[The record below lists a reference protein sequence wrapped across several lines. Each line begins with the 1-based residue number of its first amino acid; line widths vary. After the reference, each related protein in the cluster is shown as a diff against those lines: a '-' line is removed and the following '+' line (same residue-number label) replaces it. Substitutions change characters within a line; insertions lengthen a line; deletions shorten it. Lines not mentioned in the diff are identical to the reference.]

1 MRISAIYTKGVGP
14 LADGVIT
21 FENDW
26 TEEIESRIL
35 LTGPNGCGKSTLL
48 RAVATLWDAAAYW
61 LDQGKVL
68 PQKHEAEILLQRY
81 DGVAVVFDGIQPFI
95 NVPVGIAFG
104 YQDWF
109 DQLRDDHS
117 DILWFGEAVVTSN
130 QAGKSKRAL
139 YLSKSEPKIFQFFLD
154 WANARKRLILTHDKV
169 ETPNFIYL
177 DAEERRWVTPK
188 RGLSEYLSDDLSQ
201 RWLTR
206 YMVTTEWRGQLEA
219 SLINLKTTQL
229 HKYHEVIRNL
239 NQFLVG
245 KEIDPD
251 IKPGE
256 GRLRVKLK
264 GQRGANHSLDE
275 LSAGEHQVL
284 ILIYLISR
292 WMQPGGVV
300 LIDEPDLYLHP
311 SLIHSLMASLEQ
323 LVQDR
328 DGQLIITSHAIDVWR
343 RYENQGKRI
352 ELKTRSEAL

>member
-1 MRISAIYTKGVGP
+1 MKISAIYTKGVGP

-26 TEEIESRIL
+26 TEELESKIL

-48 RAVATLWDAAAYW
+48 RSIAMLWDAAGYW
-61 LDQGKVL
+61 LDQRKVL
-68 PQKHEAEILLQRY
+68 PKTNKAREYLQRW
-81 DGVAVVFDGIQPFI
+81 DGIAIVLDGDNPLFNQ
-95 NVPVGIAFG
+95 PVGIFYG
-104 YQDWF
+104 PIDWVSELIKQHQNV
-109 DQLRDDHS
+109 DWL
-117 DILWFGEAVVTSN
+117 FGETFV
-130 QAGKSKRAL
+130 KKIIKRQLLPLNEDAL
-139 YLSKSEPKIFQFFLD
+139 GQWSD
-154 WANARKRLILTHDKV
+154 ARKHLILTHDKV
-169 ETPNFIYL
+169 DTPNIIYL
-177 DAEERRWVTPK
+177 DAEERRWVAP
-188 RGLSEYLSDDLSQ
+188 RRNVSEPLPDISSQ
-201 RWLTR
+201 RWLTK
-206 YMVTTEWRGQLEA
+206 YAVTEDWQGQLEA

-229 HKYHEVIRNL
+229 HKYHEVIRDL

-245 KEIDPD
+245 KEIDAD

-256 GRLRVKLK
+256 GRLRVRLK
-264 GQRGANHSLDE
+264 GQRGVSHSLDE

-311 SLIHSLMASLEQ
+311 SLISSLLANIEQ

-328 DGQLIITSHAIDVWR
+328 GGQLIITSHAVDVWH

-352 ELKTRSEAL
+352 ELKTRGEAL